1 MVKVPKTSVIFL
13 IVVTIILWNCDKN
26 HSRSYFQNGCV
37 VSASSIASQ
46 IGVDILQKGG
56 NAFDATVAT
65 GFALAVTYPQAGNIG
80 GGGFMVARSANDGQ
94 AFTLDFRETAPGQA
108 FSSMFQDDEGNV
120 IPGMSVR
127 THNSAGVPGTVDGLL
142 RILANHGSGFF
153 SRQELLAPAIDLAEN
168 GFQVS
173 HYVASKLNIKREYLS
188 RDPGTKEVF
197 FPLDTTEWSAGDILI
212 QKDLAGTLRLIA
224 DKGRDGF
231 YTGKTA
237 DLLIK
242 EIQDGGG
249 IITAEDLGSYSSIYR
264 DPVKGTF
271 REFDII
277 SMGPPSS
284 GGILLIQM
292 LNMVEFLSVDSLQ
305 WNSRDYVHLLT
316 EIERRSFADR
326 AEHLGDTEFWEVPA
340 NSLISKDYAVTRTAS
355 IDLLEATPSE
365 LVFAGAAFPD
375 TSQTTHY
382 SIIDKNGNC
391 VSVTTTL
398 NTSFGSG
405 LLVDGAG
412 FLLNNEMD
420 DFSVKPGV
428 PNEYDLIGNEAN
440 SIQGGKR
447 PLSSMTPTIV
457 LKNDDPLMIIGARGG
472 SRIITTVLQALMNVI
487 SHKMD
492 MQAAVAAP
500 RVHAQWLPDVLYK
513 EPGAV
518 TDSTESE
525 LAEMG
530 HSVQF
535 HDVGILGQV
544 NGILNDSRGISGGA
558 DPRGD
563 NATAGY

>member
-1 MVKVPKTSVIFL
+1 MVKTPKTTVIFL
-13 IVVTIILWNCDKN
+13 AVITVVLWNCDKN
-26 HSRSYFQNGCV
+26 YSNRYFQHGSV
-37 VSASSIASQ
+37 VSASSSASQ
-46 IGVDILQKGG
+46 IGVDVLQNGG
-56 NAFDATVAT
+56 NAFDAAVAT

-127 THNSAGVPGTVDGLL
+127 THNSVGVPGTVDGLL
-142 RILANHGSGFF
+142 RILADHGSGFF
-153 SRQELLAPAIDLAEN
+153 SRQELLAPAIDLAEK
-168 GFQVS
+168 GFPLS
-173 HYVASKLNIKREYLS
+173 HYVASQINSKREYLS

-197 FPLDTTEWSAGDILI
+197 FPLDTTEWSAGDILV
-212 QKDLAGTLRLIA
+212 QKDLASTLRLIA
-224 DKGRDGF
+224 NEGRDGF
-231 YTGKTA
+231 YKGRTA
-237 DLLIK
+237 DLLIE
-242 EIQDGGG
+242 EIQGGGG
-249 IITAEDLGSYSSIYR
+249 IISTEDLDSYASVYR
-264 DPVKGTF
+264 DPVTGTF

-316 EIERRSFADR
+316 EIERRSYADR
-326 AEHLGDTEFWEVPA
+326 AEHLGDSDFWEVPA
-340 NSLISKDYAVTRTAS
+340 IRLISKDYAISRTAS
-355 IDLLEATPSE
+355 IDPLRATPSE
-365 LVFAGAAFPD
+365 MVFAGAAYPD

-382 SIIDKNGNC
+382 SIIDKDGNC

-398 NTSFGSG
+398 NTNFGSG
-405 LLVDGAG
+405 LLVDEAG

-428 PNEYDLIGNEAN
+428 PNEYGLIGNEAN

-447 PLSSMTPTIV
+447 PLSSMAPTIV
-457 LKNDDPLMIIGARGG
+457 LKNDDPFMIIGSPGG
-472 SRIITTVLQALMNVI
+472 STIITTVLQSLLNVI
-487 SHKMD
+487 SHDMD

-500 RVHAQWLPDVLYK
+500 RVHSQWLPDVLYK
-513 EPGAV
+513 EPGAI
-518 TDSTESE
+518 TDITESE
-525 LAEMG
+525 LEEMG
-530 HSVQF
+530 HSVRF
-535 HDVGILGQV
+535 KDGGTFGQA
-544 NGILNDSRGISGGA
+544 NGLLIDSRGISGGA

-563 NATAGY
+563 NATAAY